1 MFRERSEIISF
12 SKDDLERLVRY
23 MAQQQIVG
31 HLFIGKFGEQEIRWR
46 HDGGVDVITKYVQGG
61 WEDIPK
67 PEHQYGAQIAHLEQ
81 QPDESKPKR
90 KK

>member
-31 HLFIGKFGEQEIRWR
+31 HLFIGKFGEQEVRWR
-46 HDGGVDVITKYVQGG
+46 NDGGVDVITKYVQGG
-61 WEDIPK
+61 WEDVPR
-67 PEHQYGAQIAHLEQ
+67 ETGTELLEA
-81 QPDESKPKR
+81 PSKR
-90 KK
+90 KGKK

>member
-12 SKDDLERLVRY
+12 SKDDLERLVRF

-31 HLFIGKFGEQEIRWR
+31 HLFIGKFGEQEVRWR
-46 HDGGVDVITKYVQGG
+46 QDGGVDVITKYVQGG

-67 PEHQYGAQIAHLEQ
+67 PDQEKHERLAAPE
-81 QPDESKPKR
+81 PESKKKR
-90 KK
+90 K

>member
-12 SKDDLERLVRY
+12 TKDDLERLIRF

-46 HDGGVDVITKYVQGG
+46 DDGGVDVITKYVQGS
-61 WEDIPK
+61 WDDIPK
-67 PEHQYGAQIAHLEQ
+67 PEHEQLE
-81 QPDESKPKR
+81 PPKKQR

>member
-1 MFRERSEIISF
+1 MFRERSEIIAF

-31 HLFIGKFGEQEIRWR
+31 HLFIGKFGEQDVRWR
-46 HDGGVDVITKYVQGG
+46 GDGGVDVVTKYVQGS

-67 PEHQYGAQIAHLEQ
+67 GPEQEQ
-81 QPDESKPKR
+81 SVLIESKPK
-90 KK
+90 KKR

>member
-12 SKDDLERLVRY
+12 TKDDLERLVRY

-31 HLFIGKFGEQEIRWR
+31 HLFIGKFGEQAVAWR
-46 HDGGVDVITKYVQGG
+46 ADGGVDVITKYVQGG
-61 WEDIPK
+61 WEDVPR
-67 PEHQYGAQIAHLEQ
+67 ETGTAVLEAPQ
-81 QPDESKPKR
+81 KKR

>member
-46 HDGGVDVITKYVQGG
+46 NDGGVDVITKYVQGG

-67 PEHQYGAQIAHLEQ
+67 ETGTVLLEEPE
-81 QPDESKPKR
+81 KPKR